1 MFMQLCNFNQGVGG
15 VVRRTDGSIETRT
28 AVVTSYK
35 NVALDF
41 CFVVDGIVHFCG
53 RIDNSSKG
61 SHLSTS
67 GASRFF

>member
-1 MFMQLCNFNQGVGG
+1 MIMQLCNFNRGVRE

-41 CFVVDGIVHFCG
+41 YFVVGVSVDIG
-53 RIDNSSKG
+53 RRINHSS
-61 SHLSTS
+61 
-67 GASRFF
+67 